1 MSKIK
6 NAGLDQYGAGP
17 FEQQQFETAGVERVK
32 QVYRPEKT
40 TVSKLHCYGNTR
52 TRRCSQRKADTCGKY
67 LIGVWL
73 LGIEA
78 FVGNDL
84 RHGQV
89 VGIADPADGVGV
101 LAMAVGELRGTPAVD
116 RFTDELFGADQEPEA
131 DQNDDGV
138 LPTQP
143 IHVVVVHAKLYLADA
158 QHRLE
163 QFLHVCSSPAT

>member
-1 MSKIK
+1 MALDPLNSSNLKQLALK
-6 NAGLDQYGAGP
+6 GLNRFIGL
-17 FEQQQFETAGVERVK
+17 K
-32 QVYRPEKT
+32 KT

-163 QFLHVCSSPAT
+163 QFLHVCTQQSILGRL